1 MLIDI
6 GNGEKH
12 NFALLFFKTNV
23 MQYLGE
29 IISLTVAFSW
39 TITALC
45 SEVAS
50 KRLGALQLNVFRM
63 LLSMLLLSA
72 TLWIFTGSPF
82 PLYVDGKTWL
92 WLILSGVVGYVLGDY
107 CLFNAYVLIGS
118 RFGQLF
124 MTLAPIAAA
133 FSGWFI
139 LGERLSL
146 QAVFGMIVTVTGIGM
161 SVLNKGTT
169 RKVGLKLPLKGVLF
183 GIGAGVG
190 QGVGLVLSKVGM
202 KYYALA
208 IPTDMDNVANL
219 LPFASTFIRAI
230 AGLVGFVV
238 VMAVRKEFGAM
249 QVALKDRKGVN
260 AAIGATLTGPFIGVS
275 LSLMAVQYTEAGI
288 ASTIMAL
295 TPVFILWPA
304 YMLFKQRVTAKEII
318 GVIISVV
325 GVSLFFL

>member
-1 MLIDI
+1 
-6 GNGEKH
+6 
-12 NFALLFFKTNV
+12 

-29 IISLTVAFSW
+29 IISLVVAFSW

-63 LLSMLLLSA
+63 LLSMLLLSV
-72 TLWIFTGSPF
+72 TLWIFTGSPL
-82 PLYVDGKTWL
+82 PMYADARTWL

-107 CLFNAYVLIGS
+107 CLFNSYILIGS

-133 FSGWFI
+133 ISSWFI
-139 LGERLSL
+139 LGERLSV
-146 QAVFGMIVTVTGIGM
+146 QAVAGMVVTVTGIGM
-161 SVLNKGTT
+161 SVLNKGTVH
-169 RKVGLKLPLKGVLF
+169 KVGLKLPLKGVLF

-202 KYYALA
+202 NYYTAA
-208 IPTDMDNVANL
+208 IPEGMDSVTDL
-219 LPFASTFIRAI
+219 LPFASTFIRSI
-230 AGLVGFVV
+230 AGLTGFVA
-238 VMAVRKEFGAM
+238 VMAVKKEFCTMKLAM
-249 QVALKDRKGVN
+249 KDRRGVR

-288 ASTIMAL
+288 ASTLMAL
-295 TPVFILWPA
+295 TPIFILWPS
-304 YMLFKQRVTAKEII
+304 YVFFRQRVAMKEII
-318 GVIISVV
+318 GAIISVI